1 MTPAQACTD
10 DERRHFLRYTRT
22 PQWPM
27 LQRFPIDDDGHVNL
41 LAGMLAGSPDTIRS
55 MIRAMHDEVRSTA
68 ARMLTEEPYRT
79 AVTGL
84 PFRPDERMV
93 AVGDSITADRLGWF
107 ELLAAS
113 VGPAAATLVNL
124 GVSGDTT
131 ADVLERFDTL
141 EAARPDHVLLMIGT
155 NDARVHGRAR
165 GYRMV
170 TIAETERNLRAL
182 IDLITAQLGATITV
196 ITPPAVD
203 QERID
208 ATFADAPVHWTAEAV
223 AEVADV
229 VRRAAPDAIDL
240 HGATQNREPAGF
252 LEPDGVHPTP
262 AGHQLILSRVL
273 GRLSRAR

>member
-1 MTPAQACTD
+1 MTPVHAYTD

-41 LAGMLAGSPDTIRS
+41 LAGMLASGPDTVRS
-55 MIRAMHDEVRSTA
+55 MIRAMHDQTRATA
-68 ARMLTEEPYRT
+68 ARLLTGEQYRR
-79 AVTGL
+79 AVAGL
-84 PFRPDERMV
+84 PFRPDEPVV

-107 ELLAAS
+107 ELLTAS
-113 VGPAAATLVNL
+113 ADPAAATLVNL

-141 EAARPDHVLLMIGT
+141 EAAGPGHVLLMIGT
-155 NDARVHGRAR
+155 NDARVHGRAH
-165 GYRMV
+165 GYRMA

-182 IDLITAQLGATITV
+182 IDLITRQLGATITV

-203 QERID
+203 QDRID
-208 ATFADAPVHWTAEAV
+208 ATFGDAPVHWTAEAV
-223 AEVADV
+223 AEVAGV
-229 VRRAAPDAIDL
+229 VRKTAPDAIDL
-240 HGATQNREPAGF
+240 HEATRNREPAGF

-262 AGHQLILSRVL
+262 AGHQFILSRILDRL
-273 GRLSRAR
+273 GNAR

>member
-1 MTPAQACTD
+1 MNPAQAYTD

-22 PQWPM
+22 AHWPM
-27 LQRFPIDDDGHVNL
+27 LERFPIDNDGHLDL
-41 LAGMLAGSPDTIRS
+41 LAGMLASRPDTIGS
-55 MIRAMHDEVRSTA
+55 MIRAMHEQTRATA
-68 ARMLTEEPYRT
+68 ARMLADDRYRT
-79 AVTGL
+79 AVAAL
-84 PFRPDERMV
+84 PFRPQDRVV

-141 EAARPDHVLLMIGT
+141 ETAGPSHVLLMIGT
-155 NDARVHGRAR
+155 NDARFHGRDRA
-165 GYRMV
+165 YRMA
-170 TIAETERNLRAL
+170 TIAETGRNLRAL
-182 IDLITAQLGATITV
+182 TDLITGQLGATLTV

-203 QERID
+203 QDRID
-208 ATFADAPVHWTAEAV
+208 ASFGDVPVHWTAEAV

-229 VRRAAPDAIDL
+229 VRKTAPDAIDL
-240 HGATQNREPAGF
+240 HEATRNGQPAGF

-262 AGHQLILSRVL
+262 AGHQFILRRVL
-273 GRLSRAR
+273 RHLGATG